1 MEGFIVLFVVAVF
14 VLGIKWFVSYDK
26 SRREDLNK
34 DRLKREEAIK
44 REEVIKARAKPA
56 TYSFKKEDLDK
67 TKEMSGRVM
76 PKDVYVVDKE
86 TLEILRKPEAANPNN
101 PEEMGYQIGERGG
114 RYEIRYSKRTGKPYR
129 HYF

>member
-1 MEGFIVLFVVAVF
+1 MEGFIVLFVVAFF

-26 SRREDLNK
+26 SNRKDLNK
-34 DRLKREEAIK
+34 DRLKREEGIK
-44 REEVIKARAKPA
+44 TEAKPS
-56 TYSFKKEDLDK
+56 TYSFKKEDLDN

-76 PKDVYVVDKE
+76 PKGVYVVDKE
-86 TLEILRKPEAANPNN
+86 TLVIKHKPEAANPNN